1 MALKRLF
8 WTCGRVF
15 QVTEVGLSNNAE
27 DELLLSAVSVLGL
40 QLSRGHRDAV
50 SSVPERLR
58 LPERKQPDH
67 LRARLI
73 QRLDL
78 SY

>member
-15 QVTEVGLSNNAE
+15 QVAEVGLSNNAE

-50 SSVPERLR
+50 SPVPERLR